1 MEKYSIKIIWV
12 FLFAAIVVSCNED
25 ESALV
30 KGRPDSIINNDE
42 SGAPAREITQTWNN
56 VEQVLYRE
64 FYDSNVAIYYDESVD
79 RSIVWPRSFTSQV
92 WDYVQNNYGLGS
104 ELLYAI
110 FHTEAVTP
118 FAGNIY
124 DESTTNKYLFD
135 ISIQDGEAKDSDKD
149 LILEQISKIVEISAF
164 GVNKSPA
171 SAIWKEKWTEIFM
184 YDVYTVINME
194 EDAQRIKSAA
204 LASQVDY
211 PSAET
216 SWFKDWFLPI
226 YEASDKGFILS
237 NFFRSLSLNFPV
249 LGSDYGGDL
258 NMGEFIH
265 FYSAAVGDD
274 LQELAE
280 SAFGWNTDWDTQLR
294 QARADFPS
302 VNYPFE
308 PTSEIVDLT
317 GNASISV
324 SVDNTG
330 GPTAGEGSLK
340 LIDNNT
346 STKFLTFSYSTSFW
360 MQQTFVQ
367 PEVINRY
374 SLTSANDDSSRD
386 PKTWELVGSDD
397 EENWTVLDSRSDI
410 VFSERGQTVEFI
422 FENNQSFKHY
432 RINISENRGSGLLQI
447 AEWRLKVLRLIQ
459 P

>member
-1 MEKYSIKIIWV
+1 MEKYSIKLIGV

-42 SGAPAREITQTWNN
+42 SDAPAREITQTWNN
-56 VEQVLYRE
+56 IEQVLYRE
-64 FYDSNVAIYYDESVD
+64 FYDSNVAIYYDENVD

-104 ELLYAI
+104 ELLYAT

-164 GVNKSPA
+164 GVNKSPT

-194 EDAQRIKSAA
+194 EDAQRIKAAA

-226 YEASDKGFILS
+226 YEASDKGFTLS

-249 LGSDYGGDL
+249 LGSDYGRDL

-346 STKFLTFSYSTSFW
+346 STKFLTFSYSSSFW

-410 VFSERGQTVEFI
+410 VFSDRGQTVEFI